1 MTVRATTTD
10 ESSAI
15 SSQFSCTALPTPFV
29 LSRAALGL
37 SRKAGPGGRA
47 HSASL
52 AVTVRFAV
60 LTADSLLYY
69 ASANEPTPK
78 GGVDLTA
85 TGLGVGAPLDT
96 EDPFNP
102 SSDAAVAAAYSAA
115 FVVRPP
121 LSAAR
126 PLRAFVFFAP
136 SDAQRDR
143 WITAVQGV
151 LDAHQAERD
160 ARAAA
165 LPPKL
170 SPRKSPGK

>member
-1 MTVRATTTD
+1 
-10 ESSAI
+10 
-15 SSQFSCTALPTPFV
+15 
-29 LSRAALGL
+29 
-37 SRKAGPGGRA
+37 
-47 HSASL
+47 
-52 AVTVRFAV
+52 V

-69 ASANEPTPK
+69 ASATEPTPK
-78 GGVDLTA
+78 GTVDLTA
-85 TGLGVGAPLDT
+85 AGLGVGAPLDT

-102 SSDAAVAAAYSAA
+102 SSDAAVAAAYPAA

-151 LDAHQAERD
+151 LDAQQAERD

-165 LPPKL
+165 PLSKLPPSKSL
-170 SPRKSPGK
+170 SK